1 MMKVLLGVEK
11 LTKTFGGLRALDG
24 VSFSLSEGEILGLL
38 GPNGAG
44 KTVCFNLISG
54 VYRPDDGR
62 VFFQGQE
69 TTGFP
74 PNKMAGLGLGRT
86 FQIVKP
92 FSSLTVLENV
102 MAALGLTYYSTFIKM
117 WSFWNTSNI
126 KEKAMAQL
134 GRVGLADLANR
145 KAGLLPLGNLRR
157 LEIARALC
165 VTQKLIL
172 LDEPFSG
179 LRQSEIDQLK
189 ELILSIREQGISFLL
204 IEHNIKL
211 ATGLSDRLVI
221 LDHGRLLCEG
231 NPGEV
236 CRDSRVVEAYLGR
249 RKEIKLCS

>member
-1 MMKVLLGVEK
+1 MKVLLRVEE
-11 LTKTFGGLRALDG
+11 LTKTFGGLRALDN

-74 PNKMAGLGLGRT
+74 PNKMARLGLGRT

-92 FSSLTVLENV
+92 FNSLTVLENV
-102 MAALGLTYYSTFIKM
+102 MTALGLIHYSRFMKM
-117 WSFWNTSNI
+117 WSFWNSSTI
-126 KEKAMAQL
+126 REKAMVQL

-179 LRQSEIDQLK
+179 LRQSEMDQLK
-189 ELILSIREQGISFLL
+189 ELVLSIREQGISFLL

-236 CRDSRVVEAYLGR
+236 CRDPRVVEAYLGR
-249 RKEIKLCS
+249 KKEIKLCS